1 MIWMEKLNF
10 ECHFRGRRKGG
21 VEWRSLTLDVSLRGR
36 SWKSWM
42 WEKLSLTLEPPRY
55 ALEKV
60 TETRKKEDFGKA
72 RLLHFYLLFQLL
84 TVGEM

>member
-1 MIWMEKLNF
+1 
-10 ECHFRGRRKGG
+10 
-21 VEWRSLTLDVSLRGR
+21 
-36 SWKSWM
+36 M
-42 WEKLSLTLEPPRY
+42 WEKLSLTLDPPRY